1 MTPARVAVDR
11 GFERGSRDSN
21 PGSRFWRP
29 CEWTANSLPRSEDN
43 RLLRCGRRDSNPQ
56 APFGAP
62 GPKPGVS
69 ASCTTPARP
78 RCYGKCPIRL
88 GTYVRMRS
96 EREVRTALAL
106 LAEGDTPT
114 EVSKK
119 TGIPRGTVNDWAQG
133 RVPRVTPKNSS
144 CVMCNPG
151 FPLPEAE
158 YAYLLGVYLG
168 DASALVPGLLECD
181 VVQREPEQLIKGLI
195 ESDGCRIVAN
205 DRGVP
210 SVRYHFSN
218 KSEDIKDIY
227 CRALDAVGVRWTRPC
242 SRQIAVYRKACAA
255 ELDQFIGPKS

>member
-1 MTPARVAVDR
+1 
-11 GFERGSRDSN
+11 
-21 PGSRFWRP
+21 
-29 CEWTANSLPRSEDN
+29 
-43 RLLRCGRRDSNPQ
+43 
-56 APFGAP
+56 
-62 GPKPGVS
+62 
-69 ASCTTPARP
+69 
-78 RCYGKCPIRL
+78 
-88 GTYVRMRS
+88 
-96 EREVRTALAL
+96 
-106 LAEGDTPT
+106 
-114 EVSKK
+114 
-119 TGIPRGTVNDWAQG
+119 
-133 RVPRVTPKNSS
+133 
-144 CVMCNPG
+144 MCNPG

-168 DASALVPGLLECD
+168 DGCISAGPRTFRMRIFMDSQYPRIIADCCAALESVVPGKTAHIWQHGHERCAEISMYWNHWPCLFPQAGPGKKHDRPIALEAWQQD